1 MKFKIGGKTMKK
13 LSLIL
18 LSIIVLSIFSSN
30 IVLAANQN
38 IPTAKAIEI
47 PNTSNKDNNVD
58 SIGSKDISTQN
69 QENSNKENTNQITK
83 KREVSEQNLNQIRN
97 DYKKSTE
104 NYQNLNKELNNQK
117 QNLQTAIK
125 EEKKCMN
132 NCEELQQQT
141 NNIVKNHLSTTINM
155 IKETINRVQNKVME
169 SEGISQENVDTITHL
184 NQQKISD
191 LIEFETQINQLETKD
206 EIKSLWKNVLTY
218 WNREK
223 NTFKEQV
230 NKIQSS
236 QLNSIVVRME
246 VMQTKLLNLENLL
259 VETTGEVPSDI
270 QTSINNFFKLTDEAK
285 LILESS
291 ESKEISKQNELHKE
305 ANDKLKQANEILIK
319 EILPTARNY
328 LSSDKIEEILENNI
342 QEEIN
347 LEAEEENN
355 IQEDSETIVE
365 NNTSETI
372 MNAINPT
379 LGKKAVGV
387 VVTK

>member
-1 MKFKIGGKTMKK
+1 MKK

-141 NNIVKNHLSTTINM
+141 NNIVKNHLLTSINI